1 MIESSR
7 ISGTVCVTRELFGV
21 YLKMAPGAGGEVN
34 VLEMSIVLDAL
45 GGGINSAFNRLKK
58 APDLVVDRTQGLKNQ
73 DYGQYSHCNLQTCYQ
88 SINQSKEP

>member
-1 MIESSR
+1 MSEIPQTPRMIESSR

-45 GGGINSAFNRLKK
+45 G
-58 APDLVVDRTQGLKNQ
+58 D
-73 DYGQYSHCNLQTCYQ
+73 
-88 SINQSKEP
+88 E